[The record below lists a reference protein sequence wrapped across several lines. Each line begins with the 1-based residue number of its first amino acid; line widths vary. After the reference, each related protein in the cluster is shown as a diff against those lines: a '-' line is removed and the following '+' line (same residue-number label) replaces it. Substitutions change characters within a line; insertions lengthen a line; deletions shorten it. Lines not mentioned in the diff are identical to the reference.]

1 MYCCSLTSITYLANE
16 PIEGNSDIFDSS
28 TYDTATLY
36 MSEAGKDKGK
46 DINPWKNFKNIKVY
60 DPASIDE
67 IFTDFNEDAPYEI
80 FNLNGVKVADTTEN
94 LPSGIYILRQGN
106 LAKKIAVK

>member
-1 MYCCSLTSITYLANE
+1 
-16 PIEGNSDIFDSS
+16 
-28 TYDTATLY
+28 
-36 MSEAGKDKGK
+36 MSEAGKDKGKDKGK

-60 DPASIDE
+60 DSTSIVE
-67 IFTDFNEDAPYEI
+67 IIPDFNKDAPYEI
-80 FNLNGVKVADTTEN
+80 FNLNGVKVADSTEN